1 MSDYPKIELGQLT
14 TTINGLWTG
23 KKPPFKTVAVIRNTN
38 FSKDCRLKMDDVAI
52 IDVEERQFAT
62 RKLQVGDIII
72 EKSGGSDKQPV
83 GRPVLFNIPEGDYSF
98 SNFTSTLRVNDKS
111 KVLPAYLHKFLYK
124 FYLSGK
130 TAEMQSKTTGLRN
143 LDFNSYRKILI
154 PVPDIDAQ
162 KRIVDELDLLS
173 GIIDSKNAQLR
184 DLDALAQSIFYEMFG
199 NIIANEKKW
208 PFGRFAD
215 ICAPR
220 SSIKRASK
228 SYLPSDSIEYID
240 ISSIDNKRQKL
251 TGTTAFIFSDAPSR
265 AQQVV
270 QYKDVLISMVR
281 PNLKNIAVVDLDHN
295 RLVAS
300 SGFCVLRAN
309 NRSNSSFIK
318 SFIGTDAFTQ
328 HLMDRVTGA
337 NYPAVKEDDI
347 KGCRIGV
354 PPVDLQRQFAER
366 VAVLE
371 RQKQL
376 ISSAIDEVGNLLS
389 GRMDLYFNE

>member
-154 PVPDIDAQ
+154 PVPDIDGQ

-173 GIIDSKNAQLR
+173 GIIDTKNAQLR

>member
-1 MSDYPKIELGQLT
+1 MKTNWISLPLDSVASIDYGTRVVQ
-14 TTINGLWTG
+14 
-23 KKPPFKTVAVIRNTN
+23 KK
-38 FSKDCRLKMDDVAI
+38 D
-52 IDVEERQFAT
+52 
-62 RKLQVGDIII
+62 
-72 EKSGGSDKQPV
+72 GGSIYPVYGGGGETFRMDK
-83 GRPVLFNIPEGDYSF
+83 FNRQDILVISRFAMSAQCTRFVRGPFFLNDSGLTVSTK
-98 SNFTSTLRVNDKS
+98 SNSLSQAFLEKYLIAHNDDI
-111 KVLPAYLHKFLYK
+111 YLM
-124 FYLSGK
+124 GK
-130 TAEMQSKTTGLRN
+130 GMAQRN
-143 LDFNSYRKILI
+143 LDMPSFRKFIVSF
-154 PVPDIDAQ
+154 PESVKEQ
-162 KRIVDELDLLS
+162 QRIVDELDLLT
-173 GIIDSKNAQLR
+173 GIIDKKNAQLR

-228 SYLPSDSIEYID
+228 SYLPSDSIEYIE

-270 QYKDVLISMVR
+270 QYEDVLISMVR

-328 HLMDRVTGA
+328 YLMDRVTGA

-366 VAVLE
+366 VVVIE

-376 ISSAIDEVGNLLS
+376 ISSALDEFGSLLS